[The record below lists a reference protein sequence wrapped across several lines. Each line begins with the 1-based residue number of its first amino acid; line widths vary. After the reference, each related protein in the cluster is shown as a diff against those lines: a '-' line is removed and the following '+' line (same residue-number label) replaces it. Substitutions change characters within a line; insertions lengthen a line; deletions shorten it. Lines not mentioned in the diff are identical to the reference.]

1 MLPLGKAEDRS
12 FYAIGMTTYIAQ
24 SHIHGWGAFA
34 QGGYDAG
41 ETVETNPIL
50 VLGPDE
56 VSSVLQTDLKRYIF
70 YLKDSE
76 ADPDSCYAFVA
87 MGNVSFCNHAED
99 ANCHFDID
107 EEKGVIRLVAL
118 KPLIDGAEIF
128 IDYGVYARDII

>member
-1 MLPLGKAEDRS
+1 LHGIHAT
-12 FYAIGMTTYIAQ
+12 GMTTYIAQ

-34 QGGYDAG
+34 QGCYDAG
-41 ETVETNPIL
+41 ETVETNPIMIL
-50 VLGPDE
+50 RPDE
-56 VSSVLQTDLKRYIF
+56 VSSVLHTELKRYIF

-87 MGNVSFCNHAED
+87 MGNVSFCNHAKD

-107 EEKGVIRLVAL
+107 EDNGVIRLVAL
-118 KPLIDGAEIF
+118 KPLIDGTELF

>member
-1 MLPLGKAEDRS
+1 
-12 FYAIGMTTYIAQ
+12 MTTYIAH
-24 SHIHGWGAFA
+24 SKIHGWGAFA
-34 QGGYDAG
+34 QGRYDAG
-41 ETVETNPIL
+41 ETVETDPIL

-56 VSSVLQTDLKRYIF
+56 VSAVLNTDLKHYIF

-76 ADPDSCYAFVA
+76 ANPDSCYAFVA

-118 KPLIDGAEIF
+118 KPIADGTELF
-128 IDYGVYARDII
+128 IDYGPYARTIIQDGFEPPEPHRGRR